1 MNAAQNF
8 VKNARKTLRDDSEME
23 VIRAKKGK
31 RNKPVRG
38 KDNWGNLDMFTTPES
53 CKQRHADSVHFST
66 QRPAWEII

>member
-23 VIRAKKGK
+23 SLRAKKGK

-38 KDNWGNLDMFTTPES
+38 GRHEWTPVCTGN
-53 CKQRHADSVHFST
+53 Q
-66 QRPAWEII
+66 I